1 MTQQQQRHMKEVP
14 IPEIQMSQGMRK
26 SDTSDY
32 YKVYVSEIQMEV
44 DPTSFKALNRAL
56 RSVCL
61 SK

>member
-1 MTQQQQRHMKEVP
+1 MTEQQQPHMKEVP
-14 IPEIQMSQGMRK
+14 VPETQMVSRMRK

-44 DPTSFKALNRAL
+44 DPTSFKALIRAL